1 MRLAIGRISD
11 GEVEYA
17 EKICRFVRDI
27 YRELTLLV
35 PLMDDNFEMKKKMD
49 TMLQS
54 LVKIENACFSVHVRG
69 SGIMNASSS
78 TRPLVYVP
86 CGMAHAD
93 EQMLEA
99 NQVGPP
105 SWCCMVITCRL
116 WQTVIPS

>member
-54 LVKIENACFSVHVRG
+54 LVKIENGNPLFFCFCFQD
-69 SGIMNASSS
+69 I
-78 TRPLVYVP
+78 LY
-86 CGMAHAD
+86 
-93 EQMLEA
+93 L
-99 NQVGPP
+99 
-105 SWCCMVITCRL
+105 I
-116 WQTVIPS
+116 I